1 MSAKEILN
9 DIINDFDIQKF
20 SRFFREKSR
29 KFRPIEQELNQYNND
44 DFSDGTMLGEID
56 LDDNSEIIIC
66 AFKVNKELTERSGKK
81 AQYILGKKIL
91 KETAR
96 YAAGIFIFYDENTNF
111 RFSLIYDIPKPG
123 AKRDWSNFRRFTYF
137 VSKELTNKTFLIQ
150 MEAVDFSLLDKIID
164 SFSVEKVTKEFYQEI
179 ANWYF
184 WAVKET
190 NFPKDAERED
200 NGRNISVIRLITRLI
215 FIWFMR
221 QRNLVPNNLFDK
233 EFIESILNDT
243 SSESTSYYKAILQN
257 LFFATLNTKGKNRKF
272 RFEKS
277 FQGKNQDYFDQSV
290 YRYEKYFNNKKDMLS
305 IFKEIPFLNGG
316 LFDCLD
322 RRIKEDGKYKEIRI
336 DGFSDKD
343 VGLSVQNFLFF
354 NEEIELDLNEEYG
367 TRNKKYRTEGLIN
380 ILKSYNFT
388 IDENDPNDQEVAL
401 DPELLGKVFENLLAS
416 FNPETSTTARKAT
429 GSYYTPR
436 EIVEYMVS
444 QSLKE
449 YFKTHLKEIDGLNEK
464 LEILFSNNSENENH
478 NPFNKNETKNLVR
491 LIDNLRIVDPAVG
504 SGAFPMG
511 ILNKLVFLLSKLDPQ
526 NEIWKEAQINAV
538 EKNITDP
545 SLKLK
550 LIEQVE
556 LNFKDKNS
564 NYGRKLY
571 LIQNCIYGVDIQ
583 QIAVEIAKLR
593 FFISLLVDENIDKSK
608 ENWGIEPLPNLDFKL
623 MQGNSL
629 ISNYAGIKLIDEKF
643 FQKSETKDEILEEL
657 KLRQKDLE
665 KELISLHNSNKLT
678 DLKKKELENKQYKI
692 IKVIKNY
699 SAKTTDVNDDVGLF
713 GKSEYQEKASELL
726 ELQKKYFI
734 TDIKNERNKLKNE
747 IEKLCWELIVE
758 TLKEQNKQDK
768 INEVNKLMKSNTKPF
783 FLWKLY
789 FAEVFQSDK
798 EGGPV
803 RHSDNEGGFDIVI
816 GNPPYIKEYTM
827 RDAFNDL
834 RNSPYYKG
842 KMDIWYFFTCYG
854 IDLLKKNGILTFIA
868 QNNWVTSYG
877 ATIMRNKVLK
887 ETKMLNII
895 DFGDYKIFET
905 SGIQTM
911 IMVFRKGNSSN
922 KYFLDYR
929 KLNYTKK
936 VIFQDV
942 LDILAKIENPNIE
955 YLKPEISSEK
965 YIDKSITF
973 GNNLVEMILDKV
985 AEKRNFQLDEKQE
998 VAQGIVYPQDFLNRK
1013 NQKVLEYKY
1022 DIGAGIFVLCDHEK
1036 EKLHMFKKELELIK
1050 PLYTINELSKYYGIP
1065 KNKFWVI
1072 YTKSSFK
1079 NREEMNKYPNIKKHL
1094 DQFTSVITS
1103 DNRPYGLHRAREER
1117 FFKGEKIISIRKCA
1131 EPTFTYT
1138 DFNCYVSAT
1147 FYVIKTN
1154 RINQKYLTSLL
1165 NSKLIAFWL
1174 KHKGKMQGNNYQIDK
1189 EPLLNI
1195 PIIKPS
1201 NSAQQPLIK
1210 IVDKI
1215 LAKKEKEEDT
1225 TELER
1230 EIDQM
1235 VYEFYGLIEE
1245 EMAVVEGK

>member
-1 MSAKEILN
+1 
-9 DIINDFDIQKF
+9 
-20 SRFFREKSR
+20 
-29 KFRPIEQELNQYNND
+29 
-44 DFSDGTMLGEID
+44 
-56 LDDNSEIIIC
+56 
-66 AFKVNKELTERSGKK
+66 
-81 AQYILGKKIL
+81 
-91 KETAR
+91 
-96 YAAGIFIFYDENTNF
+96 
-111 RFSLIYDIPKPG
+111 
-123 AKRDWSNFRRFTYF
+123 
-137 VSKELTNKTFLIQ
+137 
-150 MEAVDFSLLDKIID
+150 
-164 SFSVEKVTKEFYQEI
+164 
-179 ANWYF
+179 
-184 WAVKET
+184 
-190 NFPKDAERED
+190 
-200 NGRNISVIRLITRLI
+200 
-215 FIWFMR
+215 
-221 QRNLVPNNLFDK
+221 
-233 EFIESILNDT
+233 
-243 SSESTSYYKAILQN
+243 
-257 LFFATLNTKGKNRKF
+257 
-272 RFEKS
+272 
-277 FQGKNQDYFDQSV
+277 
-290 YRYEKYFNNKKDMLS
+290 
-305 IFKEIPFLNGG
+305 
-316 LFDCLD
+316 
-322 RRIKEDGKYKEIRI
+322 
-336 DGFSDKD
+336 
-343 VGLSVQNFLFF
+343 
-354 NEEIELDLNEEYG
+354 
-367 TRNKKYRTEGLIN
+367 
-380 ILKSYNFT
+380 
-388 IDENDPNDQEVAL
+388 
-401 DPELLGKVFENLLAS
+401 
-416 FNPETSTTARKAT
+416 
-429 GSYYTPR
+429 
-436 EIVEYMVS
+436 
-444 QSLKE
+444 
-449 YFKTHLKEIDGLNEK
+449 
-464 LEILFSNNSENENH
+464 
-478 NPFNKNETKNLVR
+478 
-491 LIDNLRIVDPAVG
+491 
-504 SGAFPMG
+504 
-511 ILNKLVFLLSKLDPQ
+511 
-526 NEIWKEAQINAV
+526 
-538 EKNITDP
+538 
-545 SLKLK
+545 
-550 LIEQVE
+550 
-556 LNFKDKNS
+556 
-564 NYGRKLY
+564 
-571 LIQNCIYGVDIQ
+571 
-583 QIAVEIAKLR
+583 
-593 FFISLLVDENIDKSK
+593 
-608 ENWGIEPLPNLDFKL
+608 
-623 MQGNSL
+623 
-629 ISNYAGIKLIDEKF
+629 
-643 FQKSETKDEILEEL
+643 
-657 KLRQKDLE
+657 
-665 KELISLHNSNKLT
+665 
-678 DLKKKELENKQYKI
+678 
-692 IKVIKNY
+692 
-699 SAKTTDVNDDVGLF
+699 
-713 GKSEYQEKASELL
+713 
-726 ELQKKYFI
+726 
-734 TDIKNERNKLKNE
+734 
-747 IEKLCWELIVE
+747 
-758 TLKEQNKQDK
+758 
-768 INEVNKLMKSNTKPF
+768 
-783 FLWKLY
+783 
-789 FAEVFQSDK
+789 
-798 EGGPV
+798 
-803 RHSDNEGGFDIVI
+803 
-816 GNPPYIKEYTM
+816 
-827 RDAFNDL
+827 
-834 RNSPYYKG
+834 
-842 KMDIWYFFTCYG
+842 MDIWYFFTCYG

-1215 LAKKEKEEDT
+1215 LAKKEKGEDK
-1225 TELER
+1225 TELEL
-1230 EIDQM
+1230 EIDRM
-1235 VYEFYGLIEE
+1235 VYELYGLTEE
-1245 EMAVVEGK
+1245 EIAVVEGR